1 MATGPIRRVVC
12 EGGRKSL
19 AMSPE
24 AYRTSEV
31 VLEAS
36 HFLRKKEK
44 GEGRRGQSEKDT
56 KDAEMN

>member
-1 MATGPIRRVVC
+1 MV
-12 EGGRKSL
+12 
-19 AMSPE
+19 MSPE
-24 AYRTSEV
+24 ADRTSEV